1 MGFLGNLGNLAQN
14 LGGGG
19 QGALVTALLSV
30 LQNRQGGIAG
40 LAAAFQQHGLGDVVQ
55 SWIGTG
61 QNQPISPDQVT
72 QVLGHDQVQQVA
84 NEADVSHEEAKSG
97 IAAMLPQIV
106 DHLTPNGQL
115 PQSGDLMSMGMQML
129 KGKLFG

>member
-1 MGFLGNLGNLAQN
+1 MGILGNLMQN
-14 LGGGG
+14 LGGGGG

-40 LAAAFQQHGLGDVVQ
+40 LASAFQQQGLGDVVQ

-84 NEADVSHEEAKSG
+84 DEAGVSHEEAKSG
-97 IAAMLPQIV
+97 IAAMLPQLV
-106 DHLTPNGQL
+106 DHLTPNGQM
-115 PQSGDLMSMGMQML
+115 PQGGDLMSMGMQML